1 MTDTPITLQTGSE
14 IPFDQLVDLYN
25 AVGWLAYTNDE
36 QRPKLQQA
44 LQNSTHVVTAW
55 DGAQLIGLA
64 RCLSDE
70 VAVCYLQDILVHP
83 AYQRKGVGRKLME
96 HCLARFAHV
105 RMQILLTDDEER
117 QKLFYASLGFENT
130 REIEWARF
138 NVFVRFK

>member
-14 IPFDQLVDLYN
+14 ISFDPLVDLYN
-25 AVGWLAYTNDE
+25 AVGWLAYTNAE

-55 DGAQLIGLA
+55 DGAQLTGLA

-70 VAVCYLQDILVHP
+70 VAVCYLQDILVRP
-83 AYQRKGVGRKLME
+83 AYQRKGVGRKLLE